1 MSSPWK
7 DFPNNK
13 TEQPFEGIPA
23 GQEPEVMPGFTAPA
37 AGPWPPLSREQV
49 VELHEALVSFR
60 TAYNECGG
68 RTGNLGD
75 PLMLQELWALGE
87 LLERLN
93 IGTPPQPRRWTNDD
107 IQAALE
113 KREEPTD
120 FLSSSPLGVKPCP
133 LCKGSGQ
140 ARSVQQINP
149 DGSYEPKDAPL
160 VNCMVCEGTGQISP
174 EDEVQEEV
182 KHNCW
187 TCSRAVRGKIGCDLM
202 ANHGWL
208 NMLVASARCGMDL
221 VEKSQKADHC
231 PGWEAKP

>member
-13 TEQPFEGIPA
+13 TERPFEGIPA

-37 AGPWPPLSREQV
+37 TDPWPPLSREQV
-49 VELHEALVSFR
+49 VELHEALIEFLKAPMKAPNR
-60 TAYNECGG
+60 LAM
-68 RTGNLGD
+68 R
-75 PLMLQELWALGE
+75 
-87 LLERLN
+87 LLALN
-93 IGTPPQPRRWTNDD
+93 IGTPPQSRRWTNDD

-113 KREEPTD
+113 KREEPTAS
-120 FLSSSPLGVKPCP
+120 LVSSPLGATLCP
-133 LCKGSGQ
+133 LCRGSGQ

-182 KHNCW
+182 KRNCG
-187 TCSRAVRGKIGCDLM
+187 TCRNVNLPFSMRCAIADEGTAQRGWRDRLAIRSTSEQQLIDL
-202 ANHGWL
+202 L
-208 NMLVASARCGMDL
+208 ISS
-221 VEKSQKADHC
+221 ETPC
-231 PGWEAKP
+231 PGWEPKP

>member
-13 TEQPFEGIPA
+13 TERPFEGIPA

-37 AGPWPPLSREQV
+37 TDPWPPLSREQV
-49 VELHEALVSFR
+49 VELHEALIEFLKAPMR
-60 TAYNECGG
+60 APN
-68 RTGNLGD
+68 RLA
-75 PLMLQELWALGE
+75 MR
-87 LLERLN
+87 LLALN

-174 EDEVQEEV
+174 GDEVQEEV